1 MRPAGEMVRIAS
13 GFAADISI
21 VKDDLSVNG
30 KSIIALISLA
40 AESGSSITIRAEGED
55 AAEAVDALVSM
66 VESNFGE
73 EE

>member
-13 GFAADISI
+13 GFHADISI

-30 KSIIALISLA
+30 KSIIALITLA

-55 AAEAVDALVSM
+55 ATEAVDALVNI
-66 VESNFGE
+66 VERNFGE
-73 EE
+73 DE